1 MRIAVWH
8 NLPSGGGKR
17 ALYDHVRELVA
28 RGHDVTAWCPPTA
41 DSRYLPLKTIV
52 TEHVLP
58 LPDRPKLPA
67 AFELV
72 MKQAG
77 AYTDLL
83 RDMRA
88 MLAHAATFAEVVNR
102 SDFDV
107 VLANS
112 CGAFFTPFVG
122 RYLEIPAV
130 LYLQEPCRRLFEAR
144 PELPWLTEPAPARP
158 WWHPAAVRQWL
169 GDALRVYPVRVQ
181 AREEWTNI
189 RTFDPVLVN
198 SRFSRESVLRAHG
211 VEATVCYLG
220 VDTDRFV
227 SANRERESIALSV
240 GEFGRHKNPL
250 FVIRAIGASRR
261 KPPLT
266 WIANRVDVTLLEE
279 ARLLAGH
286 LGVTLDVKSN
296 LSEEELVAWYQR
308 AGLFVYAPR
317 LEPFGFTPLEASACG
332 APVVAVAEGG
342 VRETVTDGETGLVVD
357 ADPALMGAAIDR
369 LMDNPSMARAMGQA
383 GAARVRRVWTLAA
396 AGDRLE
402 RHLMTAARRSPRKAA
417 AAHRA
422 TA

>member
-17 ALYDHVRELVA
+17 ALYDHVRQLLA
-28 RGHDVTAWCPPTA
+28 RGHHVTAWCPPTA
-41 DSRYLPLKTIV
+41 DTGYLPLKTIV

-58 LPDRPKLPA
+58 LGERPELPA
-67 AFELV
+67 AVELV

-77 AYTDLL
+77 AYTERL
-83 RDMRA
+83 RDMQA
-88 MLAHAATFAEVVNR
+88 MLAHAAKFAEIVNR
-102 SDFDV
+102 GGFDV

-122 RYLEIPAV
+122 RYLEVPAV

-158 WWHPAAVRQWL
+158 WWHPGAARQWL
-169 GDALRVYPVRVQ
+169 GDALRVYPVRLQ

-220 VDTDRFV
+220 IDTDRFV
-227 SANRERESIALSV
+227 NADREREPIALSV

-250 FVIRAIGASRR
+250 FVIRAVGASRR

-266 WIANRVDVTLLEE
+266 WIANRVDGTLLEE
-279 ARLLAGH
+279 ARRVAAG

-296 LSEEELVAWYQR
+296 LTEDELVSWYQR
-308 AGLFVYAPR
+308 AGVFVYAPR

-342 VRETVTDGETGLVVD
+342 VRETVSHGETGLVVD
-357 ADPALMGAAIDR
+357 ADPELMGAAIDQ
-369 LMDNPSMARAMGQA
+369 LMESPSRARAMGQA
-383 GAARVRRVWTLAA
+383 GAKQVRSAWTLAA

-402 RHLMTAARRSPRKAA
+402 GHLVAAAKRPRRNVSAAARSDA
-417 AAHRA
+417 
-422 TA
+422 